1 MAVIWFKNLFKLT
14 IRWMLMKLMVNCWS
28 LEPLYHSLSPDMQ
41 STVILFEYR
50 DKGRLIFR
58 LLQPITSSILAEQN
72 RRKLSKKIRD
82 LSTAK
87 KLLIEVTLALHR
99 NENVK
104 HANHISL
111 YKQLIAPKL
120 KIMNAKAIKDKLYLL

>member
-1 MAVIWFKNLFKLT
+1 MAKCRT
-14 IRWMLMKLMVNCWS
+14 IGPIDGEDVRRITNLMVETG
-28 LEPLYHSLSPDMQ
+28 L
-41 STVILFEYR
+41 
-50 DKGRLIFR
+50 
-58 LLQPITSSILAEQN
+58 ITSSILAGQN
-72 RRKLSKKIRD
+72 RRKLSNKIRD

-104 HANHISL
+104 HADYISL